1 MLQVNGIVAGI
12 GNKSTN
18 QNVIYPD
25 FDATFRRTAFATDCL
40 VLSGLELHSG
50 ILSAGYALYKGYLCK
65 LQSNTAWTGTNVYLS
80 LKYNADGQVNGC
92 IFSNAVESV
101 QETVADYIETT
112 TFTNLN
118 EAANTKD
125 AALTKTLVPQKE
137 IDSNVKPVLTIDEH
151 TDCNQVR
158 GTAAKIAGANSI
170 QITIALVGVRY
181 NAKSAHANYT
191 VTYNVFPEA
200 VTLISAGEQTAD
212 YYTYQYPRKA
222 KLSDETSRLLAD
234 GIISTTATATTQ
246 PIDDS
251 SLKVAT
257 TEFVQKQMEHDLNT
271 TKYVATANIVA
282 TVNVNQT
289 DTPVA
294 KITLYKRA
302 RFVYATVTE
311 TLLTDAD
318 IVERPCTFTIP
329 DGFLPKEN
337 TAVYLIFRTY
347 TNNVIYGKLNKED
360 NVYRMTLSTTGV
372 CTGSIV
378 SKMATGNQAATDIAP
393 YNVFGYECQA

>member
-118 EAANTKD
+118 ETANTKD

-191 VTYNVFPEA
+191 VTYNVFPES
-200 VTLISAGEQTAD
+200 VTLISAGEQTTD

-222 KLSDETSRLLAD
+222 KLADEANHLLAD
-234 GIISTTATATTQ
+234 GTIATTATATTQ
-246 PIDDS
+246 PVDDN

-257 TEFVQKQMEHDLNT
+257 TEFVQKQIDKDINSGTETVPIYT
-271 TKYVATANIVA
+271 TIRGST
-282 TVNVNQT
+282 NQLQ
-289 DTPVA
+289 
-294 KITLYKRA
+294 IGTLSLYRKA
-302 RFVYATVTE
+302 HYVYAICNVPY
-311 TLLTDAD
+311 LTNKVQTTDN
-318 IVERPCTFTIP
+318 ISFTIP
-329 DGFLPKEN
+329 SEFRPKSAIKIMFA
-337 TAVYLIFRTY
+337 TALTELTDVGAYVSLIAYFTATIG
-347 TNNVIYGKLNKED
+347 TN
-360 NVYRMTLSTTGV
+360 
-372 CTGSIV
+372 GSI
-378 SKMATGNQAATDIAP
+378 SSIQKINAAIGTTQGATFNA
-393 YNVFGYECQA
+393 FGYQCE